1 MEAVL
6 TKKKRLVDGQEVSE
20 EQYQEMT
27 KNPQFRLKIL
37 NESTDVVEYKKLT
50 KLEE

>member
-37 NESTDVVEYKKLT
+37 KDRKSVV
-50 KLEE
+50 